1 MASNRDATDKR
12 IAHIVVLASSA
23 TVALGFDA
31 GGSERQVDVWVDDLT
46 KDEATKLLTMMGI
59 PQPDMEVLID
69 TVGLKVGKLVGAA
82 DALAAGVPIAE
93 VVAKNDEDCD
103 REVEWLLAVT
113 VQDPCW
119 RTRAKHVALGRWI
132 G

>member
-1 MASNRDATDKR
+1 M
-12 IAHIVVLASSA
+12 
-23 TVALGFDA
+23 
-31 GGSERQVDVWVDDLT
+31 T
-46 KDEATKLLTMMGI
+46 KDEATKLLTMKGI

-93 VVAKNDEDCD
+93 VVAQNDEDCD
-103 REVEWLLAVT
+103 REVGRLLAIT